1 MSDKWK
7 SDNKDYWVKWKIKN
21 PDYYKKY
28 RETNRLK
35 IREYNKNYREQN
47 YDKYLEYNHTQ
58 YIKKK
63 NLRIEAEKKQME
75 LDKFNKSLINLSSN
89 ITTSSIIE
97 PYEVT
102 NNLHT
107 IYNKDT
113 NKFVIPVNK
122 IFSINKDETI
132 HLKKI

>member
-63 NLRIEAEKKQME
+63 NIRIEAEKKQME

-89 ITTSSIIE
+89 TNSSGIIE
-97 PYEVT
+97 PNEVT